1 MKIAHIADTH
11 FGKDLKKINFADYDQ
26 PFWLEKFLEDIQ
38 REQVEVVLMAG
49 DIYDDKIQP
58 IKAINLFGTFLE
70 RLNDLNITV
79 FIVPGNHDQADRLA
93 ANSKL
98 LQKQNIYF
106 ANELTRELVHKAL
119 PLASG
124 TEVNFWLLPYVEP
137 LNVRRVLG
145 RDDITSYDSAVRELL
160 RLQPLNNE
168 DVNIIVAHQ
177 NVLAGATERILNDH
191 EVDIGYS
198 GEVDYTAFDGFD
210 YVALGHIHGMQAIG
224 RDRVRYA
231 GAPLQYDFSEEGR
244 KKGYLLIEINGKNE
258 LKITEKQLPLP
269 HEVMVLPKGAPA
281 ATLEELLE
289 MGKQLHDKE
298 KYYFKVRI
306 WNSSLVGKAQEQLYA
321 VFGQNNLLETEIV
334 REGASSY
341 AIANAKGSSGRTL
354 EENFA
359 YFYKDRNK
367 QELDAKGRLV
377 VAKIIE
383 QQQNDGYIGAMGTG
397 SEKEA
402 YKQAAFAK
410 LIAAL
415 EEDLEDE
422 A

>member
-1 MKIAHIADTH
+1 
-11 FGKDLKKINFADYDQ
+11 
-26 PFWLEKFLEDIQ
+26 
-38 REQVEVVLMAG
+38 
-49 DIYDDKIQP
+49 
-58 IKAINLFGTFLE
+58 
-70 RLNDLNITV
+70 
-79 FIVPGNHDQADRLA
+79 
-93 ANSKL
+93 
-98 LQKQNIYF
+98 KQNIYF
-106 ANELTRELVHKAL
+106 ANELTKELIHKAM

-124 TEVNFWLLPYVEP
+124 TEVHFWLLPYVEP

-160 RLQPLNNE
+160 KLQPLNHE
-168 DVNIIVAHQ
+168 AVNIIVAHQ
-177 NVLAGATERILNDH
+177 NVLSGATERILNDH

-198 GEVDYTAFDGFD
+198 GEVDYTAFADFD
-210 YVALGHIHGMQAIG
+210 YVALGHIHAMQKIG
-224 RDRVRYA
+224 RDTVRYA

-258 LKITEKQLPLP
+258 LKIMEKELPLP
-269 HEVMVLPKGAPA
+269 HRVMVLPKGAPA

-289 MGKQLHDKE
+289 LGKQLADKE

-383 QQQNDGYIGAMGTG
+383 QQQNDGYIDGMGTG
-397 SEKEA
+397 NEKEA

-415 EEDLEDE
+415 EEELEDE
-422 A
+422 V